1 MRAKKKSPYHK
12 DILGQRFGRL
22 TVIADGGNDKR
33 QSRYWLC
40 RCDCGTEKIILGHA
54 LRQGATKSCG
64 CLQRAEVQIAPG
76 MKLTRLTVLAS
87 AGKDKHYSKRW
98 LCRCDCGTEKVIGN
112 LALQNGTT
120 QSCGCLQKERT
131 AELATPRLVAAA
143 KKRTIAY
150 RRERG
155 WPEDVPITP
164 INNAQRTIFSQ
175 TVAKAIR
182 VRDNFKCG
190 LCGECAGV
198 VHHIKPWARQEELR
212 FEPLN
217 LVTLCKACHV
227 DKAHAGKPNTKTDSV
242 VAGYLTAYVANHH
255 NEKEWRDI
263 LAYIQSMPVKTPE
276 ERKQA
281 RREYMKVRN
290 AQPEIRARA
299 IENQRKRWAA
309 NRERYNASG

>member
-1 MRAKKKSPYHK
+1 
-12 DILGQRFGRL
+12 
-22 TVIADGGNDKR
+22 
-33 QSRYWLC
+33 
-40 RCDCGTEKIILGHA
+40 
-54 LRQGATKSCG
+54 
-64 CLQRAEVQIAPG
+64 
-76 MKLTRLTVLAS
+76 
-87 AGKDKHYSKRW
+87 
-98 LCRCDCGTEKVIGN
+98 
-112 LALQNGTT
+112 
-120 QSCGCLQKERT
+120 LQKERA

-155 WPEDVPITP
+155 WPEDIPITP

-182 VRDNFKCG
+182 VRDNFKCV

-198 VHHIKPWARQEELR
+198 VHHIKPWARHEELR
-212 FEPLN
+212 FEPPN

-227 DKAHAGKPNTKTDSV
+227 DKAHAGKPNTKTDPV

-255 NEKEWRDI
+255 IEKEWRDI

-281 RREYMKVRN
+281 RREYMKMRN

-299 IENQRKRWAA
+299 TENQRKRWAA
-309 NRERYNASG
+309 NRERYNANARKWYAANRERARAAKYAWRDRNETEVVALVAAAEATDSRIKASR